1 MLTITAV
8 MLAIV
13 GAVFGLYALAVLSL
27 SVLAAVLR
35 LRGRR
40 GA

>member
-1 MLTITAV
+1 MSVLTIATV

-27 SVLAAVLR
+27 SVLAAVMR
-35 LRGRR
+35 LRGR
-40 GA
+40 